1 MLPVGLCEWKTTNVH
16 PILTIMFKSVLITL
30 INLRLKSS
38 KYLRTFSLGLKIRPS
53 NKKKGIHLRH
63 MSISKVFSFRKWS
76 FLFTPS
82 DKATKD
88 MTHDLV

>member
-1 MLPVGLCEWKTTNVH
+1 
-16 PILTIMFKSVLITL
+16 
-30 INLRLKSS
+30 
-38 KYLRTFSLGLKIRPS
+38 
-53 NKKKGIHLRH
+53 

-88 MTHDLV
+88 MTHDYSYDYEHAQRDGWGELISRYGKRVSPSASHGEGELTSAGRLSLYTLNTKDRSK